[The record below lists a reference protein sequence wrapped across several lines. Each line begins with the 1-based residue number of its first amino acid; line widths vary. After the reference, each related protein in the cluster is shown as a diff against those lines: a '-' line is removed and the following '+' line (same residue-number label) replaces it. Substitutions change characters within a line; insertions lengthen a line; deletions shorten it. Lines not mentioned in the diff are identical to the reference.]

1 MKYLGIDFGTKRIGL
16 AVSDEDGILAFPK
29 KVILNNALKF
39 ENIQDII
46 QKEKIEALVV
56 GEPLNHLGKLNKV
69 SGPIFSFIKD
79 LKKKFNLPLYQQKE
93 FFTSVEAGKNLRK
106 TKKTETHTR
115 EKKKIIPKA
124 DDSAAALILQRYL
137 DKRNKEEI
145 EKN

>member
-69 SGPIFSFIKD
+69 SGPFFLL
-79 LKKKFNLPLYQQKE
+79 LK
-93 FFTSVEAGKNLRK
+93 
-106 TKKTETHTR
+106 
-115 EKKKIIPKA
+115 I
-124 DDSAAALILQRYL
+124 
-137 DKRNKEEI
+137 
-145 EKN
+145 